1 MNPFSLYHSTMEET
15 RHITHQRK
23 GLIRVTD
30 FIKVQDCTCWSHYK
44 QWNHTL
50 TSFSSQASFSYSKK
64 NIGIAQESLLK
75 LKLSD
80 SAPQFPCCHNGAN
93 TICPWLGTCWESSC
107 KRAHLCGQS
116 IKWGLLYAKSSSV
129 CMTEDKAQETGG
141 LVGKS
146 PNLIFKSW
154 GKSGGLVSQR
164 WEET

>member
-116 IKWGLLYAKSSSV
+116 EDSS
-129 CMTEDKAQETGG
+129 M
-141 LVGKS
+141 
-146 PNLIFKSW
+146 PNQVQFAW
-154 GKSGGLVSQR
+154 QR
-164 WEET
+164 IRPRRLEGWWENLQT